1 MLDVDNTVCWD
12 CRCRFFDDRRENVAS
27 KRSNNINKT
36 NKTKFEKKIDA
47 AADGC
52 INQTNSV
59 NEFTTSPSELNN

>member
-1 MLDVDNTVCWD
+1 MLDVDNAVCWD
-12 CRCRFFDDRRENVAS
+12 CRCWFFDDRRENVAS

-52 INQTNSV
+52 INQTNTI
-59 NEFTTSPSELNN
+59 NGFTTSPSELNN